1 MHIIKLDATD
11 STNDHLRQ
19 MLLANELT
27 TPTVVWS
34 LFQKKGKGQRGQ
46 VWTSQ
51 AGENLM
57 FSLYIPNLTRSAD
70 QLFSIHK
77 IVSVCLAD
85 WLLSLQIP
93 DISVK
98 WPNDILSGDKKLA
111 GILVE
116 SSVQKSMAKS
126 IIIGMGINVN
136 QIQFPQLPNA
146 TSMRLCTAKAYDLNT
161 LLLSVVPKLIEGLTL
176 PGKDWDHAYQQ
187 SLYGLNQNRRFVSGK
202 HEFEGIIR
210 SVSPEGKLVLETE
223 IGEQLFEVKELQF
236 VHIAD
241 Q

>member
-11 STNDHLRQ
+11 STNDHLRH
-19 MLLANELT
+19 MLLTNKLT

-57 FSLYIPNLTRSAD
+57 FSLYIPNLTRDAD

-77 IVSVCLAD
+77 IVSVCLVD

-93 DISVK
+93 KISVK
-98 WPNDILSGDKKLA
+98 WPNDILSGHKKLA

-116 SSVQKSMAKS
+116 SSLQRSTVKS

-146 TSMRLCTAKAYDLNT
+146 TSMRLCTAKTYELDE
-161 LLLSVVPKLIEGLTL
+161 LLLSLVPKLIERLTY
-176 PGKDWDHAYQQ
+176 PSKDWDAAYHQ

-202 HEFEGIIR
+202 HEFRGIIR

-236 VHIAD
+236 LHIGD

>member
-1 MHIIKLDATD
+1 MQIIKLDATD
-11 STNDHLRQ
+11 STNDYLRQ
-19 MLLANELT
+19 MILDTTLT

-34 LFQKKGKGQRGQ
+34 MFQKKGKGQREN
-46 VWTSQ
+46 VWISPR
-51 AGENLM
+51 GKNLM
-57 FSLYIPNLTRSAD
+57 FSLYIPNLSRSAD

-116 SSVQKSMAKS
+116 SSVQKSTTKS

-146 TSMRLCTAKAYDLNT
+146 TSMRLRTAKSYDLNT
-161 LLLSVVPKLIEGLTL
+161 LLLSFLPKLLEGLTH
-176 PGKDWDHAYQQ
+176 PGKDWDTAYHQ
-187 SLYGLNQNRRFVSGK
+187 SLYGLNQNRRFISGK
-202 HEFEGIIR
+202 YEFYGIIR
-210 SVSPEGKLVLETE
+210 SVTPDGKLVLETE
-223 IGEQLFEVKELQF
+223 TGDQMFEVKELQF
-236 VHIAD
+236 VHIGD
-241 Q
+241 

>member
-1 MHIIKLDATD
+1 MQVIKLDATD

-19 MLLANELT
+19 MMLANKLT

-57 FSLYIPNLTRSAD
+57 FSLYIPNLSRIAD

-77 IVSVCLAD
+77 IVSVCLAE
-85 WLLSLQIP
+85 WLISLQIP
-93 DISVK
+93 NITVK

-116 SSVQKSMAKS
+116 SSVQKSTAKS
-126 IIIGMGINVN
+126 IIIGTGINVN

-146 TSMRLCTAKAYDLNT
+146 TSMRLCTEKKYDLNT
-161 LLLSVVPKLIEGLTL
+161 LLLSVVPKLIEALTHTS
-176 PGKDWDHAYQQ
+176 KDWNTVYNQY
-187 SLYGLNQNRRFVSGK
+187 LYGLNQNRRFMSGK
-202 HEFEGIIR
+202 NEFQGIIR
-210 SVSPEGKLVLETE
+210 SVTSGGKLALETE
-223 IGEQLFEVKELQF
+223 TGEQLFEVKELQF
-236 VHIAD
+236 MHIVD

>member
-1 MHIIKLDATD
+1 MHVIKLDATD

-19 MLLANELT
+19 MLLANKLT

-46 VWTSQ
+46 VWTSK

-57 FSLYIPNLTRSAD
+57 FSLYIPSLTSSAD

-93 DISVK
+93 NISVK
-98 WPNDILSGDKKLA
+98 WPNDILSGNKKLA

-116 SSVQKSMAKS
+116 SSIQKSMAKS

-146 TSMRLCTAKAYDLNT
+146 TSMRLCTAKTYD
-161 LLLSVVPKLIEGLTL
+161 SECP
-176 PGKDWDHAYQQ
+176 P
-187 SLYGLNQNRRFVSGK
+187 FVCSAQTYRW
-202 HEFEGIIR
+202 IN
-210 SVSPEGKLVLETE
+210 SPEERLGCCLSSISLW
-223 IGEQLFEVKELQF
+223 FEPKQAVCEWQT
-236 VHIAD
+236 
-241 Q
+241 

>member
-1 MHIIKLDATD
+1 MQVIKLDATD

-19 MLLANELT
+19 MMLANKLT

-57 FSLYIPNLTRSAD
+57 FSLYIPNLSRIAD

-93 DISVK
+93 NISVK

-116 SSVQKSMAKS
+116 SSVQKSTTKS

-146 TSMRLCTAKAYDLNT
+146 TSMRLCTAKSYDLNT
-161 LLLSVVPKLIEGLTL
+161 LLLSFLPKLIEGLTN
-176 PGKDWDHAYQQ
+176 PGKDWDTAYHQ
-187 SLYGLNQNRRFVSGK
+187 SLYGLNQNRRFMSGK
-202 HEFEGIIR
+202 YEFYGIIR
-210 SVSPEGKLVLETE
+210 SVTPDGKLVLETE
-223 IGEQLFEVKELQF
+223 TGEQLFEVKELQF

-241 Q
+241 

>member
-1 MHIIKLDATD
+1 MQIIKLDATD
-11 STNDHLRQ
+11 STNDYLRQ
-19 MLLANELT
+19 MMLDTTLT

-34 LFQKKGKGQRGQ
+34 MFQKKGKGQRGS
-46 VWTSQ
+46 VWTSPR
-51 AGENLM
+51 GKNLM
-57 FSLYIPNLTRSAD
+57 FSLYIPNLSRSAD

-116 SSVQKSMAKS
+116 SSMQKSMAKS
-126 IIIGMGINVN
+126 IIIGIGINVN

-146 TSMRLCTAKAYDLNT
+146 TSMRLITAKTYNLNT

-176 PGKDWDHAYQQ
+176 LRKDWDDAYQQ
-187 SLYGLNQNRRFVSGK
+187 YLYGLNQNRRFVSGK
-202 HEFEGIIR
+202 YEFEGIIR
-210 SVSPEGKLVLETE
+210 SVSPGGKLVLETE
-223 IGEQLFEVKELQF
+223 IGEQLFEIKELQF
-236 VHIAD
+236 VHID
-241 Q
+241 D

>member
-1 MHIIKLDATD
+1 MHLIKLDATD

-19 MLLANELT
+19 MLLDNKLT
-27 TPTVVWS
+27 KPTVVWS

-93 DISVK
+93 NISVK

-116 SSVQKSMAKS
+116 SSMQKSTAKS
-126 IIIGMGINVN
+126 IIIGIGINAN

-146 TSMRLCTAKAYDLNT
+146 TSMRLCTAKAYDPNT
-161 LLLSVVPKLIEGLTL
+161 LLLSLVPKLIEGLTL

-236 VHIAD
+236 VNIAD

>member
-1 MHIIKLDATD
+1 MQIIKLDATD

-19 MLLANELT
+19 MLLANKVA
-27 TPTVVWS
+27 TPTVVSS

-51 AGENLM
+51 AGKNLM
-57 FSLYIPNLTRSAD
+57 FSLYIPNLNRSAD
-70 QLFSIHK
+70 QLFSIQK

-85 WLLSLQIP
+85 WLLSLRIP
-93 DISVK
+93 NISVK
-98 WPNDILSGDKKLA
+98 WPNDILSGNKKLA

-116 SSVQKSMAKS
+116 SSVQNSMAKS
-126 IIIGMGINVN
+126 IIVGMGINVN
-136 QIQFPQLPNA
+136 QIRFPQLPNA
-146 TSMRLCTAKAYDLNT
+146 TSMRLCTKKTYDLDA

-176 PGKDWDHAYQQ
+176 PGKDWGHAYQQ
-187 SLYGLNQNRRFVSGK
+187 SLYGLNENRQFVSGK

-210 SVSPEGKLVLETE
+210 SVTPEGKLVLETE

>member
-1 MHIIKLDATD
+1 MQIIKLDATD
-11 STNDHLRQ
+11 STNDYLRQ
-19 MLLANELT
+19 MILDTTLT

-34 LFQKKGKGQRGQ
+34 MFQKKGKGQRGN
-46 VWTSQ
+46 VWTSPR
-51 AGENLM
+51 GKNLM
-57 FSLYIPNLTRSAD
+57 FSLYIPNLSRSAD

-93 DISVK
+93 NISVK

-116 SSVQKSMAKS
+116 SSVQKSTTKS

-146 TSMRLCTAKAYDLNT
+146 TSMRLRTAKSYDLNT
-161 LLLSVVPKLIEGLTL
+161 LLLSFLPKLLEGLTH
-176 PGKDWDHAYQQ
+176 PGKDWDTAYHQ
-187 SLYGLNQNRRFVSGK
+187 SLYGLNQNRRFISGK
-202 HEFEGIIR
+202 YEFYGIIR
-210 SVSPEGKLVLETE
+210 SVTPDGKLVLETE
-223 IGEQLFEVKELQF
+223 TGDQMFEVKELQF
-236 VHIAD
+236 VHIGD
-241 Q
+241 

>member
-1 MHIIKLDATD
+1 MHVIKLDATD
-11 STNDHLRQ
+11 STNDYLRQ
-19 MLLANELT
+19 MILVNKLT

-51 AGENLM
+51 AGENLT
-57 FSLYIPNLTRSAD
+57 FSLYIPNLSRYAD
-70 QLFSIHK
+70 QLFSINK
-77 IVSVCLAD
+77 IVSVCLLE
-85 WLLSLQIP
+85 WLLSFQISN
-93 DISVK
+93 ISVK

-116 SSVQKSMAKS
+116 SSVQKSMTKS

-146 TSMRLCTAKAYDLNT
+146 TSMRLCTAKTYDLNT
-161 LLLSVVPKLIEGLTL
+161 LLMSVVPKIIEGLTL
-176 PGKDWDHAYQQ
+176 PGKDWDDAYQQ
-187 SLYGLNQNRRFVSGK
+187 SLYGLNQKRRFVSGK
-202 HEFEGIIR
+202 HEFEGVIR
-210 SVSPEGKLVLETE
+210 SVSLDGKLVIETE
-223 IGEQLFEVKELQF
+223 IGEQLFDIKELQF

-241 Q
+241 

>member
-1 MHIIKLDATD
+1 MQIIKLDATD

-19 MLLANELT
+19 MLLANEVA
-27 TPTVVWS
+27 TPTVVSS

-51 AGENLM
+51 TGKNLM
-57 FSLYIPNLTRSAD
+57 FSLYIPNLTRNAD

-85 WLLSLQIP
+85 WLLSLGIP
-93 DISVK
+93 NISVK
-98 WPNDILSGDKKLA
+98 WPNDILSGNKKLG

-116 SSVQKSMAKS
+116 SSMQKSTAKS
-126 IIIGMGINVN
+126 IIVGIGINVN
-136 QIQFPQLPNA
+136 QIRFPQLPNA
-146 TSMRLCTAKAYDLNT
+146 TSLRLCTKKTYDLDA
-161 LLLSVVPKLIEGLTL
+161 LLLSVVPQLIERLTL
-176 PGKDWDHAYQQ
+176 PGKDWDATYQQ
-187 SLYGLNQNRRFVSGK
+187 SLYGLNQKRRFIRDK

-210 SVSPEGKLVLETE
+210 SVSSEGKLVLETE
-223 IGEQLFEVKELQF
+223 TGEQLFEVKELQF
-236 VHIAD
+236 MNIAN

>member
-1 MHIIKLDATD
+1 MFGVCFK
-11 STNDHLRQ
+11 
-19 MLLANELT
+19 
-27 TPTVVWS
+27 
-34 LFQKKGKGQRGQ
+34 KKGKGQRGQ

-57 FSLYIPNLTRSAD
+57 FSLCIPNLTRSAD
-70 QLFSIHK
+70 KLFSIHK

-93 DISVK
+93 NISVK

-146 TSMRLCTAKAYDLNT
+146 TSMQLCTAKYYDLNT

-176 PGKDWDHAYQQ
+176 SGKDWNAAYQQ

-202 HEFEGIIR
+202 HEFQGIIR

-223 IGEQLFEVKELQF
+223 TGEQLFEVKELQF

-241 Q
+241 